1 MVRSA
6 GVLETDYPAGEE
18 IPQDL
23 EAGPDALMASS
34 SSQGSEGVLSDVSAV
49 GCGVEESSLGSQ
61 TGSTGAHEQSAEQ
74 SPARGSGK
82 EELFHSYHFMLTY
95 HADF

>member
-1 MVRSA
+1 MLFIVIWFP

-23 EAGPDALMASS
+23 ESGPDFLLASS

-49 GCGVEESSLGSQ
+49 GCSVEESSSGSQ
-61 TGSTGAHEQSAEQ
+61 TGSTGVNEQSAEQ
-74 SPARGSGK
+74 SPARGSGRNR
-82 EELFHSYHFMLTY
+82 L
-95 HADF
+95 

>member
-1 MVRSA
+1 MWFP

-23 EAGPDALMASS
+23 EAGPDSLLASS

-49 GCGVEESSLGSQ
+49 GCSVEESSTGSQ
-61 TGSTGAHEQSAEQ
+61 TGSTGVNEQSAEQ

-82 EELFHSYHFMLTY
+82 NRLQPWCINRHFGNFL
-95 HADF
+95 